1 MIKTMN
7 KLMRMGLVVLIGMSA
22 MSVMTSCSKDD
33 DEKEDNKEEQLY
45 VRPWV
50 DYPQSYI
57 KFFDYRMSFRLLNVQ
72 RNGSAL
78 QVDYVLTNT
87 SFGGEVQLSFAVERT
102 TAARDDLGNTYNYT
116 GFSGGHGTVI
126 ARLDGKQLSPAGTLV
141 SFMPNQATRGSIT
154 IQNFDINAAAV
165 SFSASVSVVSP
176 RDITLAYNRIDFV
189 NIPVDAKD
197 NDGSYQNM

>member
-33 DEKEDNKEEQLY
+33 DEKEDKKEDLLY

-50 DYPQSYI
+50 EYPQSYI
-57 KFFDYRMSFRLLNVQ
+57 KFFDYRMNFRLLNVQ

-87 SFGGEVQLSFAVERT
+87 LFGGEVQLSFAVERI

-126 ARLDGKQLSPAGTLV
+126 ARLDGKQLSPAGTIV

>member
-7 KLMRMGLVVLIGMSA
+7 KLMRMGLVVLIGISA
-22 MSVMTSCSKDD
+22 MNVMISCSKDD
-33 DEKEDNKEEQLY
+33 DEKEDKKEEQLY